1 MGRPSLPAV
10 RRRTHTIGV
19 RLSASEWQT
28 IAALAQGRGLRP
40 TAYVRE
46 AALSDAAQPTSP
58 AASAAVEERREL
70 RRIGS
75 NLNQIARRVN
85 SRRRVAGADVLQAL
99 ADLQQWIAARV
110 Q

>member
-1 MGRPSLPAV
+1 M
-10 RRRTHTIGV
+10 

-40 TAYVRE
+40 TTYVR
-46 AALSDAAQPTSP
+46 AAAPADARPTTKPTSP
-58 AASAAVEERREL
+58 AVEERREL

-75 NLNQIARRVN
+75 NLNQLAWGVN
-85 SRRRVAGADVLQAL
+85 ARRRVAGADVLQTIAE
-99 ADLQQWIAARV
+99 LQQWIAGRV

>member
-1 MGRPSLPAV
+1 MGLPRLSAV

-46 AALSDAAQPTSP
+46 AALSARPTSSSASA
-58 AASAAVEERREL
+58 AASADERREL

-75 NLNQIARRVN
+75 NLNQIVT
-85 SRRRVAGADVLQAL
+85 GHP
-99 ADLQQWIAARV
+99 IIPPCGH
-110 Q
+110 

>member
-1 MGRPSLPAV
+1 M
-10 RRRTHTIGV
+10 
-19 RLSASEWQT
+19 RLSARERQT

-46 AALSDAAQPTSP
+46 AALSDAARPTSR
-58 AASAAVEERREL
+58 AASAAASAEERREL

-85 SRRRVAGADVLQAL
+85 AHRRVAGADLLQAV